1 MIRPPLFGKDSSPQY
16 TAPRVSAMGTAA
28 FTVIFFLVMIF
39 SPGPKPKQKYETVRI
54 VLDTTPVEKVLE
66 NPGQPS
72 SGAPEPAPQEIAE
85 PAPAP
90 AITETA
96 PVQEIQTPEP
106 APAPKPAVK
115 SESKPVQKSEPKT
128 EPKPISKPKTEEPK
142 YTKRPDTPL
151 KPSVDDL
158 MSEIA
163 NSRPNFVRDEP
174 DWDSMFDDVQE
185 QTPVATQTVKKVENA
200 LGGAAA
206 KASDK
211 TNERQSTSA
220 SNTSQTQTVADSK
233 TSGNL
238 KNIAATTFTNKT
250 YNGTNS
256 SMSMK
261 TGTSSSGE
269 TSVSMNDGSNRILL
283 KPREPKISIDS
294 ESAKNIYG
302 EPTVTITFTVLPDGT
317 VPESSVEVNPRSLLT
332 NEIISDIAFQLSTW
346 KFEPGTSKATA
357 SFDFTIKKR

>member
-39 SPGPKPKQKYETVRI
+39 SPAPKPKQKYETVRI

-72 SGAPEPAPQEIAE
+72 SGAPEPAPQEIA
-85 PAPAP
+85 APAP
-90 AITETA
+90 SPQVEEIK
-96 PVQEIQTPEP
+96 QEIKTPEP
-106 APAPKPAVK
+106 IPAAKPQVKQETTAAPKP
-115 SESKPVQKSEPKT
+115 QPKT
-128 EPKPISKPKTEEPK
+128 EPKPVSKPKTEEPK

-250 YNGTNS
+250 YNGINS
-256 SMSMK
+256 SMNMK
-261 TGTSSSGE
+261 TGSTSSGE

-294 ESAKNIYG
+294 DSAKNISG
-302 EPTVTITFTVLPDGT
+302 EPTVKITFTVLPDGT
-317 VPESSVEVNPRSLLT
+317 VPESSVEVSPRSLLT